1 MKKWWVVVFALA
13 FVVSITTPVL
23 LDAKGKEPA
32 ITKVEDYIELDANS
46 VKFLFRT
53 EPGTV
58 KFYLGENPRKL
69 AMVKQENRYDYRQ
82 GLVIDGLQPGRKYYY
97 KVKAAQGSSPVHS
110 FVKLGGFDADKKA
123 EWARTSVFY
132 FVYLRSFYDGN
143 GDGIGDFIG
152 LKEKLGYL
160 KDLGIDAVW
169 ILPCF
174 LSVGV
179 HGYDILDYKQIRRD
193 YGGMEAY
200 REFLKE
206 ARKQGIKVVLDL
218 VVNHTSYMHRWF
230 SQAKYPD
237 NEEYDKYRNFYVW
250 ADRFD
255 NTNLAGPWGQ
265 KVWFNNG
272 EDDFYAVFGSNMP
285 DLNFRYPGVREE
297 IKKVAEFWL
306 DPNGD
311 GDFSDGV
318 DGFRLDAAKH
328 IDDKMPEVTHSWWKE
343 FTTHVK
349 SINPNAFIVGECW
362 TSSSEVAKYM
372 GDMDSAFN
380 FDLAAHIVNFAKGL
394 PFDLVTNI
402 NMMYTQYR
410 KYSPNFIDSTF
421 LSNHDMNRVAS
432 ELDGDPGKIRLAT
445 AVFLTL
451 PGTPFIYYGNEL
463 GQLGA
468 KPDPNI
474 REPLDWYASA
484 EGPGMPNPRKWGGS
498 MVNCRPHDGIS
509 VEEQQKDPNSL
520 LNLHKKLIKIRK
532 AHPIMFYGNY
542 TKVETP
548 SGIYGYEITGNVKYK
563 LLVIHNQK
571 DQARKIKVPVGGKE
585 LLHGVDTQ
593 QGEVELKPY
602 GTLIIKYNK

>member
-218 VVNHTSYMHRWF
+218 VVNHTSYMNRWF

-272 EDDFYAVFGSNMP
+272 EDDYYAVFGSNMP

-297 IKKVAEFWL
+297 IKKW
-306 DPNGD
+306 
-311 GDFSDGV
+311 
-318 DGFRLDAAKH
+318 
-328 IDDKMPEVTHSWWKE
+328 
-343 FTTHVK
+343 
-349 SINPNAFIVGECW
+349 
-362 TSSSEVAKYM
+362 
-372 GDMDSAFN
+372 
-380 FDLAAHIVNFAKGL
+380 
-394 PFDLVTNI
+394 
-402 NMMYTQYR
+402 
-410 KYSPNFIDSTF
+410 PNFGWIPTVTVTSPT
-421 LSNHDMNRVAS
+421 
-432 ELDGDPGKIRLAT
+432 G
-445 AVFLTL
+445 LTVSVWMR
-451 PGTPFIYYGNEL
+451 
-463 GQLGA
+463 
-468 KPDPNI
+468 PNI
-474 REPLDWYASA
+474 LTI
-484 EGPGMPNPRKWGGS
+484 K
-498 MVNCRPHDGIS
+498 C
-509 VEEQQKDPNSL
+509 L
-520 LNLHKKLIKIRK
+520 KL
-532 AHPIMFYGNY
+532 PI
-542 TKVETP
+542 
-548 SGIYGYEITGNVKYK
+548 
-563 LLVIHNQK
+563 
-571 DQARKIKVPVGGKE
+571 VGGKN
-585 LLHGVDTQ
+585 LPPMLNPSIPMRLSSGNVGPPAVKWQ
-593 QGEVELKPY
+593 NIWAIWILPL
-602 GTLIIKYNK
+602 TLIWLLIL